1 MYSGK
6 RLTASKDSGAGRGL
20 KRLVV
25 SRILSDM
32 NVTKTI
38 TVREL
43 KRGTPEETLGPGQAL
58 RVKKSS
64 GKEFLLVRQ
73 TETPDLATLHK
84 EIMRDIPLTGPSQKT
99 DLAAWHQEDEE

>member
-1 MYSGK
+1 M
-6 RLTASKDSGAGRGL
+6 
-20 KRLVV
+20 
-25 SRILSDM
+25 SDIKI
-32 NVTKTI
+32 TKTI

-58 RVKKSS
+58 RVKKAS
-64 GKEFLLVRQ
+64 GKEFLLVR
-73 TETPDLATLHK
+73 ETDNPDLALLHK

>member
-1 MYSGK
+1 MFRDTPGSVRSGLNP
-6 RLTASKDSGAGRGL
+6 RSESGL
-20 KRLVV
+20 KRTVV
-25 SRILSDM
+25 SGILSDM

-64 GKEFLLVRQ
+64 GKEFLLVRE
-73 TETPDLATLHK
+73 TETP
-84 EIMRDIPLTGPSQKT
+84 